1 MEKSIPRFILKGITM
16 DISISINE
24 GNYFNGA
31 ILLDNKL
38 NKEFQKSHEYITP
51 QIIDVICFL
60 DNIYDNINDEFTTT
74 AKSYEKCFINS
85 ISFTKDYFE
94 IVIGSEPNYRGDNAC
109 FRFSFNYYEISVLI
123 SELSDDN
130 NYIIMEIIKRGTDIE
145 NRLPEVYAEFK
156 IIV

>member
-1 MEKSIPRFILKGITM
+1 M
-16 DISISINE
+16 DISININE
-24 GNYFNGA
+24 DNYFNGA

-51 QIIDVICFL
+51 QIIDATCFL
-60 DNIYDNINDEFTTT
+60 DNTYDNRNGEFITT

-145 NRLPEVYAEFK
+145 NRLPEVYVEFK

>member
-1 MEKSIPRFILKGITM
+1 M
-16 DISISINE
+16 
-24 GNYFNGA
+24 
-31 ILLDNKL
+31 
-38 NKEFQKSHEYITP
+38 
-51 QIIDVICFL
+51 FL
-60 DNIYDNINDEFTTT
+60 DNTYDNRNGEFITT

-94 IVIGSEPNYRGDNAC
+94 IVIGSEPNYRRDDAC

-145 NRLPEVYAEFK
+145 NRLPEVYVEFK

>member
-51 QIIDVICFL
+51 QIID
-60 DNIYDNINDEFTTT
+60 
-74 AKSYEKCFINS
+74 AKCF
-85 ISFTKDYFE
+85 
-94 IVIGSEPNYRGDNAC
+94 
-109 FRFSFNYYEISVLI
+109 
-123 SELSDDN
+123 
-130 NYIIMEIIKRGTDIE
+130 
-145 NRLPEVYAEFK
+145 
-156 IIV
+156 